1 MGYILEPDGVD
12 FIIESKPL
20 SKKEKEE
27 FIAFIEDHKRQS
39 KLKQSSLSKRRVSSK
54 TKIKA

>member
-20 SKKEKEE
+20 KGKEKEE
-27 FIAFIEDHKRQS
+27 FIAFIEERKR
-39 KLKQSSLSKRRVSSK
+39 LSKQKSVSTLKKRTSSK
-54 TKIKA
+54 TKI